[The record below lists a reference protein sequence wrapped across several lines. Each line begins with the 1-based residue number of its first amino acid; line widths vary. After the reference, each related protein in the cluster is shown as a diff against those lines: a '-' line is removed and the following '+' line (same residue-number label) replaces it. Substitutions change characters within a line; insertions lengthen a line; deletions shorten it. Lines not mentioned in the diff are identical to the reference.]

1 MADQGRFTFFYQGT
15 FSNFYASPFVDPAFY
30 PSLVH
35 ADKYRQGD
43 GIRFQNVEQ
52 YMHACKALVCGDMEV
67 FNKIMEESDPK
78 AHKRLGRQVTPY
90 DDELWKEVAREVV
103 TRGCWLKF
111 GQNEDIWRELNR
123 TGESL
128 LVECAPRDTR
138 WGIGLG
144 VGNPKCADPNK
155 WRGTNWLGQCL
166 TGARE
171 HVRKGTEPGLPELQE
186 MES

>member
-1 MADQGRFTFFYQGT
+1 MACKEEFTFFYQGT
-15 FSNFYASPFVDPAFY
+15 FSNFFASSFTDPSFY
-30 PSLVH
+30 PSLSH
-35 ADKYRQGD
+35 GDKYREAD
-43 GIRFQNVEQ
+43 GVRFQNVEQ

-67 FNKIMEESDPK
+67 FHRIMEESDPK
-78 AHKRLGRQVTPY
+78 EHKSLGRQVTPY
-90 DDELWKEVAREVV
+90 DDDLWKEVARKVV

-111 GQNEDIWRELNR
+111 GQNNEIWKELDK

-144 VGNPKCADPNK
+144 VNNPKCTDRKK

-166 TGARE
+166 TEARG
-171 HVRKGTEPGLPELQE
+171 HIRNGTEPGLHDL
-186 MES
+186 